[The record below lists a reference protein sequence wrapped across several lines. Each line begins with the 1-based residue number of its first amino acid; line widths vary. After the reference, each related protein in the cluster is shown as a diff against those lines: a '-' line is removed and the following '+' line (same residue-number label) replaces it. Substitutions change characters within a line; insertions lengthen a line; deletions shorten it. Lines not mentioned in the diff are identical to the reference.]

1 MNRYPMYGPTPAV
14 TRLARYTGSEFD
26 EIRGDVPDPFEV
38 QGSGLV
44 WRPTREHFGVRL
56 GERLVAHAGYVP
68 VPLAVGDGRMR
79 AAGIGSVI
87 VAPDQRG
94 RGLARSVV
102 AAAVEHGRGRGLEY
116 GLLFCRP
123 DRVPVYERLGWRL
136 LEGDVQIEQP
146 GGPIVM
152 PLRSMWLPIKEG
164 VVWPSGPMRL
174 LSLPM

>member
-1 MNRYPMYGPTPAV
+1 MDWNPMNGTPAV

-26 EIRGDVPDPFEV
+26 EIRGDVVDPFEV
-38 QGSGLV
+38 KGSGLV
-44 WRPTREHFGVRL
+44 WRPTEEHFGIRL
-56 GERLVAHAGYVP
+56 DGRLVAHAGCVP
-68 VPLAVGDGRMR
+68 VPLAVGG
-79 AAGIGSVI
+79 AGIRAIGVGSVI
-87 VAPDQRG
+87 VAPGQRG

-102 AAAVEHGRGRGLEY
+102 ASAVEHGRGRGLEH

-136 LEGDVQIEQP
+136 LEGDMRVEQP

-152 PLRSMWLPIKEG
+152 PLRSMWLPLREG
-164 VVWPSGPMRL
+164 AVWPGGPMRL